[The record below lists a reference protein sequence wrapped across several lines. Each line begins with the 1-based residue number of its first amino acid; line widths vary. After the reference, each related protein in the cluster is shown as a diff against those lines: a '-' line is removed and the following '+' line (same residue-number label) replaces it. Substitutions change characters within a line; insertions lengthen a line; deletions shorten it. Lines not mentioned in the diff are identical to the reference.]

1 MINTLHV
8 LSIGFEDTSTV
19 VRDVLML
26 RSRCRLYVATSTW
39 DLSVVLGSEEVD
51 VAILHN
57 TFPLRQLRVFEA
69 YIRSRWPCARILLV
83 NEPEEKL
90 DYGMYDERIT
100 PGASPESLLAAIE
113 RLGACARR
121 ARQPIASTAY
131 MIGVPRENGRNR
143 PHNARAGR
151 RR

>member
-1 MINTLHV
+1 MISTLHV
-8 LSIGFEDTSTV
+8 LSIGSQDTGTL
-19 VRDVLML
+19 VRDVLVL
-26 RSRCRLYVATSTW
+26 RSRCRLYVAASTW

-57 TFPLRQLRVFEA
+57 TFPLRHLRVFRA
-69 YIRSRWPCARILLV
+69 YIRRRWPCAKILLV
-83 NEPEEKL
+83 QEAEEKL

-100 PGASPESLLAAIE
+100 PDASPESWLAAIE

-131 MIGVPRENGRNR
+131 MPGVPTENGRNW
-143 PHNARAGR
+143 PHVARAGR